1 MRIYHLLSSEHAISN
16 IELNRMKI
24 ARYDDL
30 NDPFELMASDLS
42 NKEMRRAVGVLKNHF
57 HKNRGLLCFSKSWHN
72 PVIWSHYA
80 DKHHGIALGFDVH
93 DEFVAPIKYRTSR
106 LPVKFKKNHNEGKLD
121 SVFVNNL
128 LYTKYKHWKY
138 EEEVRLHVNL
148 NECEPE
154 GGLYFTSF
162 KDVGIELKEVILGHS
177 CETTLQSIRKLVKDK
192 YSNINTFKARLA
204 FRSFR
209 VVSDQRTAND

>member
-1 MRIYHLLSSEHAISN
+1 MRIYHLLSSDHATSN
-16 IELNRMKI
+16 IELSRMKI
-24 ARYDDL
+24 ARYGDL

-42 NKEMRRAVGVLKNHF
+42 NKDIRRAVGVLKKQF

-80 DKHHGIALGFDVH
+80 DKHHGIALGFDVQ
-93 DEFVAPIKYRTSR
+93 DEFVAPIKYRASR
-106 LPVKFKKNHNEGKLD
+106 LPVKFKKNNEQGGLD

-148 NECEPE
+148 DECEPE
-154 GGLYFTSF
+154 NGLYFTSF
-162 KDVGIELKEVILGHS
+162 EDVGIELKEVILGHS
-177 CETTLQSIRKLVKDK
+177 CKTTLQSIRELVKGK
-192 YSNINTFKARLA
+192 YNNINIFKARLA

-209 VVSDQRTAND
+209 VVPDQRTVK